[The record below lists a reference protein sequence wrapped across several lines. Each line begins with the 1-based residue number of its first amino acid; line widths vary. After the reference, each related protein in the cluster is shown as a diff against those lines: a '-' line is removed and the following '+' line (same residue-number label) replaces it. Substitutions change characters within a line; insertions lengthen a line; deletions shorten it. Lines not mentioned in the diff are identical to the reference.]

1 MAGSENWDDYQ
12 PESGG
17 SWAGAEA
24 ERPDGFSLSGE
35 AYVEETH
42 TVGGGSSTDREEVGG
57 GLTVDYPDA
66 WDGADGDGRVSVT
79 GEVHHEETRTI
90 EDGTATDHSSWGGD
104 LSVDY

>member
-17 SWAGAEA
+17 GEGGEA
-24 ERPDGFSLSGE
+24 ARPDGLSLSGE

-57 GLTVDYPDA
+57 GVTLDYPDA
-66 WDGADGDGRVSVT
+66 WDGTGGDGGVSVT

-90 EDGTATDHSSWGGD
+90 EDGTVTDLSSWGGD